1 MTPFPRRAALVALPP
16 IALLLAGCG
25 GGGGGPAVPRTTTI
39 TVTPSDPPTSTSSTS
54 APPATTSAPS
64 APPTSYEQAL
74 AHFSTGE
81 VDNQVKG
88 RFSSPTG
95 NIFCDMGADGSTNGC
110 ELRLGRIAP
119 PTPDFCPPGGAKD
132 IGRVELVPE
141 GPKAVCNSDSI
152 VKPGSAVL
160 TYGSISR
167 IAGSPLQCL
176 SESIGMTCL
185 DTTAKKGFFLA
196 RDTLRIF

>member
-1 MTPFPRRAALVALPP
+1 MTTSTRRAPLVALLPAV
-16 IALLLAGCG
+16 ALLLAGCG

-39 TVTPSDPPTSTSSTS
+39 TITPSDPPPSTPAT
-54 APPATTSAPS
+54 ATTSAAP
-64 APPTSYEQAL
+64 APPTSYEQAI
-74 AHFSTGE
+74 AHFSTGQ
-81 VDNQVKG
+81 VDDQVKG

-95 NIFCDMGADGSTNGC
+95 NIFCDIGTDGSTNGC
-110 ELRLGRIAP
+110 ELRVGRIAP
-119 PTPDFCPPGGAKD
+119 PTSDFCPAGGAKD
-132 IGRVELVPE
+132 IGRVELVPQ

-167 IAGSPLQCL
+167 ITGSPLQCL

-185 DTTAKKGFFLA
+185 HTTAKKGFFLA
-196 RDTLRIF
+196 RDTFRIF